1 MAIKSVVFTKVASV
15 KQPPKWHL
23 ILFSSL
29 KSNTFYLLHENLM
42 VQSNE
47 LWSETDKLLS
57 INPKNYQRILAFLL
71 H

>member
-1 MAIKSVVFTKVASV
+1 MAIKFVVITKVVSV
-15 KQPPKWHL
+15 KQRLKWPL
-23 ILFSSL
+23 TLFSSL

-57 INPKNYQRILAFLL
+57 ITPKNYQRILAFLL